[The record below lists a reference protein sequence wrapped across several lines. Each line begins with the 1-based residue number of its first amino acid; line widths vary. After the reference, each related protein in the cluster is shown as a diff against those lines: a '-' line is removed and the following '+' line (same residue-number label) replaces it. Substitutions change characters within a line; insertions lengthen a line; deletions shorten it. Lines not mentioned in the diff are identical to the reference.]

1 MLIDEV
7 NIILK
12 GGHGGAGKVSFY
24 PGEKS
29 GPSGGNGGKGGD
41 LYIEATTDLTA
52 LNQFSRKRLVSAE
65 NGMPGG
71 LSRKIGKDGRD
82 IVVFMPVGTVL
93 IEKNTGEVITIDK
106 GGQKILVCKGG
117 LGGWGNYE
125 FKSSRNTTPEYAQSG
140 LDGEEKHFQ
149 ASLKLLADFGLIG
162 LPNAGKSSLLNEL
175 TSTSVKT
182 ADYPFTTLEPNLGV
196 LSPRHP
202 EPRNEVRGKLR
213 EGSRIIADIPGLI
226 EGASDGRGLGV
237 KFLKH
242 IEKTS
247 VLLHCIAADSPNLEE
262 DYKVVVNELESFSN
276 ELIKK
281 PQIIL
286 LTKSDLVDKKQL
298 NERIKRLKKFK
309 HKIYPVSIHD
319 WDSLEELKKALTTS

>member
-1 MLIDEV
+1 
-7 NIILK
+7 
-12 GGHGGAGKVSFY
+12 
-24 PGEKS
+24 
-29 GPSGGNGGKGGD
+29 
-41 LYIEATTDLTA
+41 
-52 LNQFSRKRLVSAE
+52 
-65 NGMPGG
+65 MPGG

-196 LSPRHP
+196 LNR
-202 EPRNEVRGKLR
+202 K
-213 EGSRIIADIPGLI
+213 IIADIPGLI

>member
-12 GGHGGAGKVSFY
+12 GGHGGAGKVSFF

-65 NGMPGG
+65 DGVAGG
-71 LSRKIGKDGRD
+71 LSRKIGKNGKD
-82 IVVFMPVGTVL
+82 IVVFLPVGTVL
-93 IEKNTGEVITIDK
+93 TEKRTREIITIDK
-106 GGQKILVCKGG
+106 RGQRILVCKGG
-117 LGGWGNYE
+117 LGGLGNYE

-140 LDGEEKHFQ
+140 LEGEEKHFQ
-149 ASLKLLADFGLIG
+149 VSLKLIADFGLIG

-182 ADYPFTTLEPNLGV
+182 ASYPFTTLEPNLGV
-196 LSPRHP
+196 L
-202 EPRNEVRGKLR
+202 NKK
-213 EGSRIIADIPGLI
+213 IISDIPGLI
-226 EGASDGRGLGV
+226 EGASEGRGLGIR
-237 KFLKH
+237 FLKH

-247 VLLHCIAADSPNLEE
+247 VLLHCIAADSTNLEE
-262 DYKVVVNELESFSN
+262 NYKVVVNELESFSK

-286 LTKSDLVDKKQL
+286 LTKSDLLDKKQL
-298 NERIKRLKKFK
+298 NERIKKLKKFK

-319 WDSLEELKKALTTS
+319 WDSLEELKKALTTP

>member
-29 GPSGGNGGKGGD
+29 VPSGGNGGKGGD
-41 LYIEATTDLTA
+41 LYIEATTDLTV

-196 LSPRHP
+196 LNR
-202 EPRNEVRGKLR
+202 K
-213 EGSRIIADIPGLI
+213 IIADIPGLI

>member
-41 LYIEATTDLTA
+41 LYIEATTDLTV

-196 LSPRHP
+196 LNR
-202 EPRNEVRGKLR
+202 K
-213 EGSRIIADIPGLI
+213 IIADIPGLI

>member
-52 LNQFSRKRLVSAE
+52 LNQFSRKR
-65 NGMPGG
+65 
-71 LSRKIGKDGRD
+71 GKDGRD

-196 LSPRHP
+196 LNR
-202 EPRNEVRGKLR
+202 K
-213 EGSRIIADIPGLI
+213 IIADIPGLI

-247 VLLHCIAADSPNLEE
+247 VLLHCIAADSPTLEE

-309 HKIYPVSIHD
+309 HKIYPVS
-319 WDSLEELKKALTTS
+319 